1 MRSDLKKISKDLLI
15 YSALVSDYEPLDF
28 KNDALAGVRAN
39 YFNAGTMPQ
48 SEKTEL
54 VLDSKPLNLSYSMKN
69 GEPLSWKAIYNN
81 QPYQTVKRESNGKYC
96 VLSYNEDGIVFKRHL
111 FYYTHT

>member
-81 QPYQTVKRESNGKYC
+81 HMRIYGCAPNTTARRILQLQRRRCIQSSAAE
-96 VLSYNEDGIVFKRHL
+96 
-111 FYYTHT
+111 